1 MGFGP
6 LSRAS
11 TDPAT
16 HVLSGQNAAGEQHRA
31 NGDRGHHRAD
41 DAEPFLVGRR
51 IRNSAVEMIA
61 HRFPRLFAVSRARA
75 FLCERMLAR
84 IMNGPRTLPKKQGSV
99 AFGSQKSR
107 RANASHASF
116 MRLRRDFL
124 IARS

>member
-84 IMNGPRTLPKKQGSV
+84 IMNGPPAEKAGQCSFWVTEESTSERFACKLH
-99 AFGSQKSR
+99 AF
-107 RANASHASF
+107 
-116 MRLRRDFL
+116 
-124 IARS
+124 

>member
-1 MGFGP
+1 MSP
-6 LSRAS
+6 
-11 TDPAT
+11 TT
-16 HVLSGQNAAGEQHRA
+16 SGARRLAQNPGWRTCTSARI
-31 NGDRGHHRAD
+31 RGHHRAD

-61 HRFPRLFAVSRARA
+61 HRFPRLFAVSCARA

-116 MRLRRDFL
+116 MRLRRDFFD
-124 IARS
+124 R